1 MAPQTD
7 IRPCDPNQ
15 ADEAALAEYYELMVA
30 SAKIDRPHE
39 PATSYEATIG
49 RLRRP
54 GPGGYTMR
62 HWFAYQAGKVVGH
75 MTLILPML
83 ETPHLASVEITVHPD
98 FRRQGIGSDF
108 LRTLFP
114 VLHADGRTT
123 VEGWWITGGSIG
135 EQWALAR
142 GFQLTHAAVGQRLA
156 LQEVDPSLWAIEP
169 PAGYHIEQWIGH
181 APDALLA
188 SYADARAAI
197 HDAPVG
203 QAVLESPEW
212 TPDRVR
218 LAEQALREDGVEQ
231 RVVVAVHEGS
241 GTVAGLTELKL
252 APYAKGVAQQQDTA
266 VLSTHRGHGIGA
278 WIKAHM
284 IRWLL
289 ADRPDITA
297 IRTTTG
303 AKNHHMIRINHALG
317 FVTARSW
324 VVVTGELA
332 TLEAQLPN

>member
-1 MAPQTD
+1 MEPQTD
-7 IRPCDPNQ
+7 IGPCDPNQ
-15 ADEAALAEYYELMVA
+15 ADEATLAEYYELMVA

-39 PATSYEATIG
+39 PTTSYEAVIG

-54 GPGGYTMR
+54 GPGAYTMR
-62 HWFAYQAGKVVGH
+62 YWFAYQTGKVVGH
-75 MTLILPML
+75 MTLSLPML
-83 ETPHLASVEITVHPD
+83 ETPHLASIEITVHPD
-98 FRRQGIGSDF
+98 FRRRGIGSDF

-114 VLHADGRTT
+114 VLHAEARTT
-123 VEGWWITGGSIG
+123 VEGWWITGGSVG

-169 PAGYHIEQWIGH
+169 PAGYRIQQWIGH

-197 HDAPVG
+197 HDAPLG

-218 LAEQALREDGVEQ
+218 LAEQVLRADGVEQ

-252 APYAKGVAQQQDTA
+252 PPYAKGVAQQQDTA
-266 VLSTHRGHGIGA
+266 VLSAHRGHGIGA
-278 WIKAHM
+278 CIKAYM

-289 ADRPDITA
+289 ASRPDITA

-303 AKNHHMIRINHALG
+303 ARNVHMIRINHALG
-317 FVTARSW
+317 FVTVRSW
-324 VVVTGELA
+324 VVVTGELSN
-332 TLEAQLPN
+332 LEARLSS